1 MFLFFDRSCLD
12 HVDGNLSNLENTPAL
27 NHVCDWTYQQKNLLT
42 WKKSTFDR
50 WSFWIA
56 CSILSSM
63 RPKHWCPR
71 CLLPG
76 AAAKKAFS
84 YTILH
89 SISMMKQQ
97 QDSPILS
104 CTSNKN
110 TSQSTSHCQQKAQ
123 HGPIPRTGP
132 YYIKQAKDDPKTIS
146 RRKKNERAW
155 PNTFSHYAPR
165 LPSNLKQPKHVPALR
180 RPSKQTLK
188 QQRFTNSTLSYNTT
202 KENVFPNATSNQKTE
217 KPLRTRKKRNMS
229 RISSYSRP
237 L

>member
-1 MFLFFDRSCLD
+1 MR
-12 HVDGNLSNLENTPAL
+12 L
-27 NHVCDWTYQQKNLLT
+27 NVSAKKLLT

-132 YYIKQAKDDPKTIS
+132 YYIKQAKDASQDYLTPQKERKGMAQYFFTLRPKI
-146 RRKKNERAW
+146 
-155 PNTFSHYAPR
+155 TFEFEATKTC
-165 LPSNLKQPKHVPALR
+165 PSIA
-180 RPSKQTLK
+180 
-188 QQRFTNSTLSYNTT
+188 
-202 KENVFPNATSNQKTE
+202 
-217 KPLRTRKKRNMS
+217 
-229 RISSYSRP
+229 SS
-237 L
+237 

>member
-1 MFLFFDRSCLD
+1 MR
-12 HVDGNLSNLENTPAL
+12 L
-27 NHVCDWTYQQKNLLT
+27 NVSAKKLLT

-110 TSQSTSHCQQKAQ
+110 TSQST
-123 HGPIPRTGP
+123 
-132 YYIKQAKDDPKTIS
+132 
-146 RRKKNERAW
+146 
-155 PNTFSHYAPR
+155 SHYAPR